1 MTRLFLLRLLLLA
14 GHMDRITGDGRVVWP
29 PGRDDVIG
37 RFRWSGRFDERN
49 LRNQRPAL
57 WRNRLQGQQKQQT
70 ADSHSAGQQK
80 SFVHTQICCL
90 LPLFL
95 ALTEIVF
102 FFLFPLLVVT
112 MTRTLYADALLL
124 PHSVQSRTA
133 LNRSGQWRRL
143 LCVLRRV
150 VPA

>member
-57 WRNRLQGQQKQQT
+57 WRNRLQGQQKQQQT

-112 MTRTLYADALLL
+112 MTRTLYADALLRL
-124 PHSVQSRTA
+124 NRTA
-133 LNRSGQWRRL
+133 SSRGRH
-143 LCVLRRV
+143 
-150 VPA
+150 

>member
-49 LRNQRPAL
+49 LRNQRPAF

-90 LPLFL
+90 
-95 ALTEIVF
+95 F
-102 FFLFPLLVVT
+102 FGVDGNCFFVPT
-112 MTRTLYADALLL
+112 FGRDDDSDTLRGRVAAFK

-150 VPA
+150 LPA